1 MMDTYRVRGLPT
13 VECEEQGGSQ
23 RDTTFSARER
33 ERERER
39 EDVYLNRKS
48 VQRTRCKEKPR
59 GEEEE
64 EEKEEE
70 EEEKEEKEGKRGK
83 KRARGNVT
91 VRKG

>member
-1 MMDTYRVRGLPT
+1 MTPRSV
-13 VECEEQGGSQ
+13 
-23 RDTTFSARER
+23 RER
-33 ERERER
+33 KRERER

-83 KRARGNVT
+83 KRARRNVT